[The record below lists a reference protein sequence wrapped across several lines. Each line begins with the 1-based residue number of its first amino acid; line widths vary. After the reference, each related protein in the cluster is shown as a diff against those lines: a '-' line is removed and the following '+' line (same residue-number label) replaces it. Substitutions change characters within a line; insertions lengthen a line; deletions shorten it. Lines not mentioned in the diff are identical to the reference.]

1 MTATVKAPMNTRLLV
16 YIVLQALC
24 LMYFLLSAGTFNSLG
39 MVIPSMV
46 EEFGMNWAQAG
57 FGFTLL
63 GTACGIISLAPAFTI
78 RKLGVGRTLLTGTV
92 ILFAGFGLLYA
103 STGVG
108 TYYLGTTLLGVG
120 YCFCGTVPAVHV
132 LSSTFKRRSTVLGIY
147 FTIGNLGAVAGPML
161 YYGSQSAGM
170 GWRSYWLMFAV
181 ASVVI
186 GGFSTLVASRLRL
199 GSTDDDG
206 PAAANAPTEWT
217 VRAALSTPQFWVVVF
232 AYTACLAINTTT
244 HGFAYQHLLEH
255 AIAQDRASQLIS
267 LSALVCAIGSALA
280 GVVGEKTS
288 PRALVMF
295 SLGCL
300 GVSAATLAVADG
312 PLMLILW
319 MVTFGGGLGFSY
331 VSTVML
337 LQEYFGRRASL
348 ELYSIMMAVSTSAA
362 LGPALGGAIKDQ
374 TGSFSGVFFGLAAVS
389 AVLFCAVAVLRK
401 PAARTRFEA
410 PLDEAFQ

>member
-1 MTATVKAPMNTRLLV
+1 MTVSTTGPLNTRLLV

-63 GTACGIISLAPAFTI
+63 GTACGVISLAPAFTI
-78 RKLGVGRTLLTGTV
+78 RKLGVGRTLAAGTV

-103 STGVG
+103 STGVA

-132 LSSTFKRRSTVLGIY
+132 LSSTFRRRSTVLGLY

-170 GWRSYWLMFAV
+170 GWRGYWMILAI
-181 ASVVI
+181 AAVVI
-186 GGFSTLVASRLRL
+186 GGFSTLTASRLRL
-199 GSTDDDG
+199 PGPEETQA
-206 PAAANAPTEWT
+206 PAADAPAEWT
-217 VRAALSTPQFWVVVF
+217 VRAALGTVQFWIVVL

-255 AIAQDRASQLIS
+255 GIAQDRASQLIS
-267 LSALVCAIGSALA
+267 LSALVCAVGSALA
-280 GVVGEKTS
+280 GVAGEKTS
-288 PRALVMF
+288 PRALTMF

-300 GVSAATLAVADG
+300 GLSAATLAVADG
-312 PLMLILW
+312 PLMLIVW
-319 MVTFGGGLGFSY
+319 MVAFGGGLGFSY

-337 LQEYFGRRASL
+337 LQEYFGQRASL

-362 LGPALGGAIKDQ
+362 IGPALGGAVKDQ
-374 TGSFSGVFFGLAAVS
+374 TGSFSGIFFGLAAVS
-389 AVLFCAVAVLRK
+389 AVLFCMVAVLRK
-401 PAARTRFEA
+401 PAARA
-410 PLDEAFQ
+410 AFRGALAAEG